1 MSQKGSQSTDMDME
15 EDSGPGHALGD
26 FLLQLEN
33 YNPSI
38 PDSVVSHYLNMSG
51 FESQDPR
58 LVRLIALAAQK
69 FLSDIANDALQHCK
83 MRTSSQLNQTSKNQK
98 GPKEKKY
105 VMTME
110 DLAPALQEYGITA
123 KKPHYFA
130 WYVFAVVD
138 W

>member
-1 MSQKGSQSTDMDME
+1 MQMSRIGSPSVGMD
-15 EDSGPGHALGD
+15 EDSGAGHALSD

-38 PDSVVSHYLNMSG
+38 PDSVVAYYLNMSG

-58 LVRLIALAAQK
+58 LIRLIALASQK
-69 FLSDIANDALQHCK
+69 FLSDIVNDALQHCK
-83 MRTSSQLNQTSKNQK
+83 MRTSSQMTQSSKNQK

-105 VMTME
+105 VMTMD

-123 KKPHYFA
+123 KKPHYF
-130 WYVFAVVD
+130 V
-138 W
+138 

>member
-1 MSQKGSQSTDMDME
+1 MQMSRMSSPSIGMD
-15 EDSGPGHALGD
+15 EDSGAGHALTD

-33 YNPSI
+33 YSPSI
-38 PDSVVSHYLNMSG
+38 PDSVVAYYLNMSG

-58 LVRLIALAAQK
+58 LIRLIALASQK

-83 MRTSSQLNQTSKNQK
+83 MRTSSQINQSSKNQK

-110 DLAPALQEYGITA
+110 DLVPALQEYGISA
-123 KKPHYFA
+123 KKPHYF
-130 WYVFAVVD
+130 V
-138 W
+138 

>member
-1 MSQKGSQSTDMDME
+1 MQMSRMGSPSVGMD
-15 EDSGPGHALGD
+15 DDTGAGHALSD
-26 FLLQLEN
+26 FLFQLEN

-38 PDSVVSHYLNMSG
+38 PDSVVAHYLNMSG

-58 LVRLIALAAQK
+58 LIRLIALASQK

-83 MRTSSQLNQTSKNQK
+83 MRTSSQITQTSKNQK

-110 DLAPALQEYGITA
+110 DLAPALQEYGIVA
-123 KKPHYFA
+123 RKPHYF
-130 WYVFAVVD
+130 V
-138 W
+138 

>member
-1 MSQKGSQSTDMDME
+1 MQVGRTGLPSVAMD
-15 EDSGPGHALGD
+15 DDTGAGHVLSD

-38 PDSVVSHYLNMSG
+38 PDSVVAHYLNMSG

-58 LVRLIALAAQK
+58 LIRLIALASQK

-83 MRTSSQLNQTSKNQK
+83 MRTSSQINQAKNQK

-123 KKPHYFA
+123 RKPHYF
-130 WYVFAVVD
+130 V
-138 W
+138 

>member
-1 MSQKGSQSTDMDME
+1 MHMSGSSSVINMD
-15 EDSGPGHALGD
+15 DDNYAGHALAD

-38 PDSVVSHYLNMSG
+38 PDSVVAYYLNMSG

-58 LVRLIALAAQK
+58 LIRLVALAAQK

-83 MRTSSQLNQTSKNQK
+83 MRTSSQMNQSKNPK
-98 GPKEKKY
+98 GPKEKKF

-110 DLAPALQEYGITA
+110 DLVPALQEYGIQA
-123 KKPHYFA
+123 KKPHYF
-130 WYVFAVVD
+130 V
-138 W
+138 

>member
-1 MSQKGSQSTDMDME
+1 MQMSRMGSPSIGMD
-15 EDSGPGHALGD
+15 EDSGAGHALSD

-33 YNPSI
+33 YSPSI
-38 PDSVVSHYLNMSG
+38 PDSVVAYYLNMSG

-58 LVRLIALAAQK
+58 LIRLIALASQK

-83 MRTSSQLNQTSKNQK
+83 MRTSSQINQNSKNQK

-110 DLAPALQEYGITA
+110 DLVPALQEYGISA
-123 KKPHYFA
+123 KKPHYF
-130 WYVFAVVD
+130 V
-138 W
+138 

>member
-1 MSQKGSQSTDMDME
+1 MSRMSSPAIGMD
-15 EDSGPGHALGD
+15 EDSGAGHHLSD

-33 YNPSI
+33 YSPSI
-38 PDSVVSHYLNMSG
+38 PDSVVAYYLNMSG

-58 LVRLIALAAQK
+58 LIRLIALASQK

-83 MRTSSQLNQTSKNQK
+83 MRTSSLINQSSKNQK

-110 DLAPALQEYGITA
+110 DLVPALQEYGISA
-123 KKPHYFA
+123 KKPHYF
-130 WYVFAVVD
+130 V
-138 W
+138 

>member
-1 MSQKGSQSTDMDME
+1 MSRIGSPSVGMD
-15 EDSGPGHALGD
+15 DDGCAGHALGD

-38 PDSVVSHYLNMSG
+38 PDSVVAYYLNLTG

-58 LVRLIALAAQK
+58 LVRLIALASQK
-69 FLSDIANDALQHCK
+69 FLSDIVNDALQHCK
-83 MRTSSQLNQTSKNQK
+83 MRTSNQINQSSKNQK

-105 VMTME
+105 VMTMD

-123 KKPHYFA
+123 KKPHYF
-130 WYVFAVVD
+130 V
-138 W
+138 